1 MRLGD
6 HGAGAPQPLGE
17 LGVGLAQPGGAAEG
31 DQQDVGARHRLA
43 LSSLDVTGTLINIGT
58 VLAGTLIGVT
68 VGSRLP
74 EGMRQRVLAGLGMV
88 TLVIGVDLALAWG
101 REDTSQSTP
110 LYVLGGV
117 LIGGIIGEALG
128 IERRLEALGDQVQAR
143 LSSAEGSTVS
153 EGFVSASLLFCV
165 GSLTVVGSIQDGLTG
180 DYQTLATKAVLDGF
194 AAIALAAT
202 LGWGVGLSII
212 TILIVQGGITLGAGV
227 FDDVLQGEALAVL
240 TSAGGVT
247 IIGIALKL
255 LELKDVRVGNFLPA
269 LVVAPCLVGLVSLF

>member
-1 MRLGD
+1 
-6 HGAGAPQPLGE
+6 
-17 LGVGLAQPGGAAEG
+17 
-31 DQQDVGARHRLA
+31 
-43 LSSLDVTGTLINIGT
+43 LSSLGMTGTLINIGT
-58 VLAGTLIGVT
+58 VLLGTLIGVT

-74 EGMRQRVLAGLGMV
+74 EGIRQRVLAGLGMV

-117 LIGGIIGEALG
+117 LIGGMIGEALG

-143 LSSAEGSTVS
+143 LSKTEGSTIS

-180 DYQTLATKAVLDGF
+180 DYETLATKAVLDGF
-194 AAIALAAT
+194 ASIALAAT
-202 LGWGVGLSII
+202 LGWGVGLSIF
-212 TILIVQGGITLGAGV
+212 TILVVQGGITLGAGV

>member
-1 MRLGD
+1 M
-6 HGAGAPQPLGE
+6 
-17 LGVGLAQPGGAAEG
+17 
-31 DQQDVGARHRLA
+31 
-43 LSSLDVTGTLINIGT
+43 
-58 VLAGTLIGVT
+58 
-68 VGSRLP
+68 
-74 EGMRQRVLAGLGMV
+74 
-88 TLVIGVDLALAWG
+88 
-101 REDTSQSTP
+101 
-110 LYVLGGV
+110 
-117 LIGGIIGEALG
+117 IGEALG
-128 IERRLEALGDQVQAR
+128 IERRLETLGDRVQER
-143 LSSAEGSTVS
+143 LSTTEGSTIS

-194 AAIALAAT
+194 ASIALAAT
-202 LGWGVGLSII
+202 LGWGVGLSVF

-269 LVVAPCLVGLVSLF
+269 LVVAPCLVGLVSLFSTGCGGRTAPLKPGVRTSCIGCSGEVFST

>member
-1 MRLGD
+1 M
-6 HGAGAPQPLGE
+6 
-17 LGVGLAQPGGAAEG
+17 
-31 DQQDVGARHRLA
+31 
-43 LSSLDVTGTLINIGT
+43 TGTLINIGT
-58 VLAGTLIGVT
+58 VLVGTLIGVT

-117 LIGGIIGEALG
+117 LIGGMIGEALG
-128 IERRLEALGDQVQAR
+128 IERRLETLGDRVQER
-143 LSSAEGSTVS
+143 LSTTEGSTIS

-194 AAIALAAT
+194 ASIALAAT
-202 LGWGVGLSII
+202 LGWGVGLSVF

>member
-1 MRLGD
+1 M
-6 HGAGAPQPLGE
+6 
-17 LGVGLAQPGGAAEG
+17 
-31 DQQDVGARHRLA
+31 
-43 LSSLDVTGTLINIGT
+43 TGTLINIGT
-58 VLAGTLIGVT
+58 VLVGTLIGVT

-117 LIGGIIGEALG
+117 LIGGMIGEALG

-202 LGWGVGLSII
+202 LGWGVGLSVF

-247 IIGIALKL
+247 IIGISLKL

>member
-1 MRLGD
+1 M
-6 HGAGAPQPLGE
+6 
-17 LGVGLAQPGGAAEG
+17 
-31 DQQDVGARHRLA
+31 
-43 LSSLDVTGTLINIGT
+43 TGTLTNVGT
-58 VLAGTLIGVT
+58 VLVGTLIGVT
-68 VGSRLP
+68 VGSWLP
-74 EGMRQRVLAGLGMV
+74 EGIRQRVLAGLGMV

-117 LIGGIIGEALG
+117 LIGGMIGEALG

-143 LSSAEGSTVS
+143 LSKTEGSTIS

-180 DYQTLATKAVLDGF
+180 DYETLATKAVLDGF
-194 AAIALAAT
+194 ASIALAAT
-202 LGWGVGLSII
+202 LGWGVGLSIF
-212 TILIVQGGITLGAGV
+212 TILVVQGGITLGAGV

>member
-1 MRLGD
+1 M
-6 HGAGAPQPLGE
+6 
-17 LGVGLAQPGGAAEG
+17 
-31 DQQDVGARHRLA
+31 
-43 LSSLDVTGTLINIGT
+43 TGTLINIAT
-58 VLAGTLIGVT
+58 VLVGTLIGVT

-202 LGWGVGLSII
+202 LGWGVGLSIF

-255 LELKDVRVGNFLPA
+255 LDLKDVRVGNFLPA
-269 LVVAPCLVGLVSLF
+269 LVVAPCLVGLASLF